1 LARKRRSRTPRSK
14 KHRLGTDPGKSDLE
28 TQGPQKYPTQSVAV
42 LLLAVL
48 AVSMPILFSPGTTDS
63 FFLPKQTLML
73 LIVILAAAT
82 LIGGTVMGFRLR
94 RGHSALDLAVM
105 VLALVSVVSV
115 IASINSGFSLIGKV
129 ARPEGLLATVGYV
142 GLYFVVS
149 RIDWTSSRLRT
160 LLWSIVGGAVLV
172 SAYAFIQAAGA
183 DPIDWLQRGFA
194 TDRFGAS
201 FGNPIYLAVYL
212 SIVTIVVAYLVL
224 TSKEMVLRIVAGISA
239 LPVVG
244 ALWLTQG
251 RAGYLGL
258 LAGAAAAVTLII
270 IDKRRGSTRSTGSDT
285 GVGVAAAVAVGLAAL
300 GIGLAEVAKSAN
312 PTSSA
317 PVTAEVQDS
326 IRLGSVSDRIG
337 IWQSALPLIA
347 ARPLVGHGP
356 DSFQIVF
363 PKYQNLFSAQLE
375 SAEGFEGRRAEDA
388 HNYVLQLT
396 STTGLLGVAALFF
409 LAIVGLWTLVASGST
424 ENSERRYL
432 YGGIVVV
439 FLSTALVT
447 PVVNGTAFLFWI
459 ALGLVGGHAVA
470 QRPAD
475 AEVDRKAP
483 GGAAFV
489 SVLLLAPG
497 AGILLFMSVLPQ
509 FAELRYSAAE
519 RAWAAGDF
527 KVALEAYDSAV
538 RLNPYRDKYLGQ
550 KGLKMFDLAL
560 YNASDLEVDA
570 ALATVAEAWDK
581 NPREQSYPLAL
592 GRMNMRLDGAYP
604 ATSRRAIALF
614 DDAIRLAP
622 NDPRAHYWKARSVLV
637 SVGSDTV
644 PPEVIESLDRA
655 LTIAPEYEEAIELL
669 SELEEGGVGQ

>member
-1 LARKRRSRTPRSK
+1 MARKSRSRPQKAK

-28 TQGPQKYPTQSVAV
+28 TQGPQRYPTQSVAV

-63 FFLPKQTLML
+63 FFLPKQTLMM

-82 LIGGTVMGFRLR
+82 LIGGTVMGFKLR
-94 RGHSALDLAVM
+94 RGHKALDLAVM
-105 VLALVSVVSV
+105 ILALVSVLSTV
-115 IASINSGFSLIGKV
+115 ASINPGFSLIGKV

-160 LLWSIVGGAVLV
+160 LLWSIIGGAVVV
-172 SAYAFIQAAGA
+172 SAYAFIQAAGS
-183 DPIDWLQRGFA
+183 DPVDWLQRGFA
-194 TDRFGAS
+194 ADRFGAS

-212 SIVTIVVAYLVL
+212 SIVTMAIAYLVL

-258 LAGAAAAVTLII
+258 LAGAAAVVIMII
-270 IDKRRGSTRSTGSDT
+270 IDRRRSEQGATGLNA
-285 GVGVAAAVAVGLAAL
+285 GVGVAAAVAVGLAGL
-300 GIGLAEVAKSAN
+300 GIGLAEAVKTAN
-312 PTSSA
+312 PLPPS
-317 PVTAEVQDS
+317 PVTAELTDS
-326 IRLGSVSDRIG
+326 ARLGSVSDRIG
-337 IWQSALPLIA
+337 IWQSTLPLIA

-396 STTGLLGVAALFF
+396 STTGLVGVAALFF
-409 LAIVGLWTLVASGST
+409 LIIVGMWTLVAPGSK
-424 ENSERRYL
+424 ENWERRYL

-459 ALGLVGGHAVA
+459 TLGLISAHAAV
-470 QRPAD
+470 QRPAE

-483 GGAAFV
+483 GGAAFI
-489 SVLLLAPG
+489 SVMLLAPG

-509 FAELRYSAAE
+509 FAEIRYSAAE
-519 RAWAAGDF
+519 RAWAAGDSST
-527 KVALEAYDSAV
+527 ALEAYDSAV
-538 RLNPYRDKYLGQ
+538 RLNPYRDRYLGQ

-560 YNASDLEVDA
+560 FNANNLEVDA

-581 NPREQSYPLAL
+581 NPREQSYPLAI

-604 ATSRRAIALF
+604 VTSQRALALF
-614 DDAIRLAP
+614 DEAIGLAP
-622 NDPRAHYWKARSVLV
+622 NDPRAHYWRARAILASDD
-637 SVGSDTV
+637 SDTASS
-644 PPEVIESLDRA
+644 EAIDSLNQA
-655 LTIAPEYEEAIELL
+655 LTIAPEYAEAIELL
-669 SELEEGGVGQ
+669 SELEEDGSG